1 MRLMYDKH
9 FSVRREQFVLTKE
22 DEIFQL
28 MTEGIQD
35 LCRQFEVFYSKE
47 YKANSIKKVGM
58 LSAGTDSTQIL
69 ICWKWMLTMGIFL
82 RKS

>member
-9 FSVRREQFVLTKE
+9 FAVRREQFVLTKE

-58 LSAGTDSTQIL
+58 LSAGIRLNTDINL
-69 ICWKWMLTMGIFL
+69 LEMVVDYGHIPK
-82 RKS
+82 